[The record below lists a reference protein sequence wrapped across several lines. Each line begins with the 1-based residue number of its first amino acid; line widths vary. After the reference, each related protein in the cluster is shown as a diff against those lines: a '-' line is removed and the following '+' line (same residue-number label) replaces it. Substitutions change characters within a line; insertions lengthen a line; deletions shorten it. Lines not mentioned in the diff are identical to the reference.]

1 LLLEAN
7 VASPHDR
14 IDDTAR
20 AKPRDWSAELRA
32 LYGQQQA
39 RAIAAAKAAEA
50 KRVSG
55 TKPSLPIARYVG
67 VYTDSLYGETTV
79 TAAGSGL
86 RVRIGSLEGTLE
98 HWQYDTFRIR
108 WDRRWLGT
116 PLLTFVL
123 DASGTPSRV
132 QIDRRSF
139 ARTDRGW

>member
-1 LLLEAN
+1 M
-7 VASPHDR
+7 
-14 IDDTAR
+14 
-20 AKPRDWSAELRA
+20 
-32 LYGQQQA
+32 
-39 RAIAAAKAAEA
+39 
-50 KRVSG
+50 SG
-55 TKPSLPIARYVG
+55 TKPSLPIAQYVG

-79 TAAGSGL
+79 TAAGGGL

-98 HWQYDTFRIR
+98 HWQYDTFRLR